1 MADAINKSG
10 ELASPDAVIQ
20 TIDFREPQRFSD
32 LVLVSNENEEFHFHR
47 ITFVNLRLGDMIL
60 NDIGSDETRIPIA
73 LDSLTLN
80 TILNI
85 VSLATTNRIEQAKS
99 LITDDNVIDIGS
111 GLDYLGTTFSEIQNH
126 VIMLLFDSDQ
136 HKFKDVTFMLID
148 NAMEDKEWMKEGVKR
163 LFSKYNVDSSNYRE
177 IYDFNQSRIKYPW
190 CKDVVRKKWFEILRE
205 INSFYE
211 GDEDTLKFV
220 LRRYSPTGPCDV
232 IKMFNTYIQ
241 IQGEDSI
248 IRIIRWYS
256 NISVSDEK
264 KNEFMLS
271 IMVETFLKYCKTNW
285 FQILPELIR
294 DEEQSDLLNHFK
306 IAFIR
311 GDDFQDAPLDEI
323 PRLDPDIQT
332 YLAKLLILRQRKMNE
347 RKRKMNERMSKIHQ
361 QTKTRSEIVQEIK
374 VMNRRVRGGFRF
386 GGGRGINDEIHDLI
400 EKYEST

>member
-148 NAMEDKEWMKEGVKR
+148 KCIVK
-163 LFSKYNVDSSNYRE
+163 SKLV
-177 IYDFNQSRIKYPW
+177 
-190 CKDVVRKKWFEILRE
+190 
-205 INSFYE
+205 
-211 GDEDTLKFV
+211 
-220 LRRYSPTGPCDV
+220 
-232 IKMFNTYIQ
+232 
-241 IQGEDSI
+241 
-248 IRIIRWYS
+248 
-256 NISVSDEK
+256 
-264 KNEFMLS
+264 
-271 IMVETFLKYCKTNW
+271 
-285 FQILPELIR
+285 
-294 DEEQSDLLNHFK
+294 
-306 IAFIR
+306 
-311 GDDFQDAPLDEI
+311 
-323 PRLDPDIQT
+323 
-332 YLAKLLILRQRKMNE
+332 
-347 RKRKMNERMSKIHQ
+347 
-361 QTKTRSEIVQEIK
+361 
-374 VMNRRVRGGFRF
+374 
-386 GGGRGINDEIHDLI
+386 
-400 EKYEST
+400 